1 MPVRPV
7 LPMAPVRTPARS
19 HDLISSSVYL
29 QGLKDRMMAP
39 EMAAEAMRAY
49 AEETNRLNRERR
61 ASGEGHRSELA
72 KIHRTLKQMQ
82 SAIEEG
88 GHTRGM
94 TERMRELEARE
105 DVLKALLAQ
114 EPADIPDIHPNVS
127 GIYRKKVERL
137 TEALNTPEDRIE
149 AADAI
154 RALVEKIT
162 LRPGPNRGEIDATL
176 HGELGTILSWIEAQ
190 AVDKD
195 SETRN
200 SRSFRYGSVGIGGCG
215 DRI

>member
-1 MPVRPV
+1 
-7 LPMAPVRTPARS
+7 
-19 HDLISSSVYL
+19 
-29 QGLKDRMMAP
+29 MAP

-61 ASGEGHRSELA
+61 ASGEGHRSELG
-72 KIHRTLKQMQ
+72 KIHRTLKQML
-82 SAIEEG
+82 SAIEDG

-105 DVLKALLAQ
+105 DVLKGLLAQ
-114 EPADIPDIHPNVS
+114 EPANIPDIHPNVS

-137 TEALNTPEDRIE
+137 TEALNTPEDRNE
-149 AADAI
+149 AAEAI

-190 AVDKD
+190 AVEKTRKR
-195 SETRN
+195 ETPAA
-200 SRSFRYGSVGIGGCG
+200 FATGVSVSVVAGIGFEPMTF
-215 DRI
+215 RL

>member
-1 MPVRPV
+1 M
-7 LPMAPVRTPARS
+7 L
-19 HDLISSSVYL
+19 
-29 QGLKDRMMAP
+29 
-39 EMAAEAMRAY
+39 
-49 AEETNRLNRERR
+49 
-61 ASGEGHRSELA
+61 
-72 KIHRTLKQMQ
+72 

-105 DVLKALLAQ
+105 DVLKGLLAQ

-137 TEALNTPEDRIE
+137 TEALNTPEDRNE
-149 AADAI
+149 AAEAI

-176 HGELGTILSWIEAQ
+176 HGELGTILGWIEAQ
-190 AVDKD
+190 ALGKTRKRETPAAFATGVSVSVVAGHATISNCF
-195 SETRN
+195 SEQRLAQPMLVADGIQLGSLRIFAMFSRAVPTF
-200 SRSFRYGSVGIGGCG
+200 RSFTLQFSSSLRRRSKVNSILVGPAASN
-215 DRI
+215 RN